1 MIGILFNEEGS
12 LTDFYN
18 VHCIKIYDKKENF
31 QVVKTI
37 ENFTL
42 DTANLSAFRG
52 GLSQILNEL
61 KECKV
66 LVGSVITGI
75 PFYFFNQNGIS
86 VCEAEAFSQELLE
99 QLYQDYVLI
108 SPEEKNDKQ
117 VNEEK
122 VIMPIEPMPV
132 NSDGEYFLDFVEL
145 QKNRPEISSKKAL
158 LPFFYNTLFQKLTIV
173 CSHVMP
179 WLEGFLQQR
188 NLIYNVKREDG
199 KFILEI
205 THKVCKD

>member
-1 MIGILFNEEGS
+1 MIGILFNKEGS

-18 VHCIKIYDKKENF
+18 VHCIKIYEKKETF

-42 DTANLSAFRG
+42 DTASLSSFRS
-52 GLSQILNEL
+52 GLTQLLNEL

-75 PFYFFNQNGIS
+75 PFYFFNQNGIN
-86 VCEAEAFSQELLE
+86 VCEAEVFSQELLE
-99 QLYQDYVLI
+99 QLHQDYVI
-108 SPEEKNDKQ
+108 FSADEKTETQGKEEKA
-117 VNEEK
+117 
-122 VIMPIEPMPV
+122 IMPIEPMPV

-179 WLEGFLQQR
+179 WLESFLQQR
-188 NLIYNVKREDG
+188 NLIYNIKREDG

-205 THKVCKD
+205 THNVCKN